1 MMVRYAQDS
10 GKINFFREI
19 CAIMNVAE
27 SIRLQKQKLCGIS
40 SGIVQEWKTFLA
52 NIEEVGKRK
61 LRGRY
66 GNA

>member
-1 MMVRYAQDS
+1 MDS
-10 GKINFFREI
+10 VEQNGF
-19 CAIMNVAE
+19 
-27 SIRLQKQKLCGIS
+27 
-40 SGIVQEWKTFLA
+40 VQEWKTFLA

>member
-1 MMVRYAQDS
+1 MRLIFSKNHLQKDFCKRLLRLLNFKHW
-10 GKINFFREI
+10 GKIMDSVEHNGF
-19 CAIMNVAE
+19 
-27 SIRLQKQKLCGIS
+27 
-40 SGIVQEWKTFLA
+40 VQEWKTFLA

>member
-1 MMVRYAQDS
+1 MDLVLTCRLLNNLSLLNFKHQGKIMDS
-10 GKINFFREI
+10 GEHNGF
-19 CAIMNVAE
+19 
-27 SIRLQKQKLCGIS
+27 
-40 SGIVQEWKTFLA
+40 VQEWKTFLA